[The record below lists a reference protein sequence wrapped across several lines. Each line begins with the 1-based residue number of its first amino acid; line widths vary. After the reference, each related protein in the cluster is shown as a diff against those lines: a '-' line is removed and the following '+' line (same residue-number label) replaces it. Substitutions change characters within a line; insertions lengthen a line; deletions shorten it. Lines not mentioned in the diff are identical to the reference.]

1 MFKLKLGSAIIGF
14 SLLFI
19 LIAPAS
25 IFVMWTF
32 VALGIVL
39 AKSGY
44 DEIKKDKLTEQH
56 GESFYGMVE
65 RVYETGQLV
74 DGQKEY
80 LAEVLV
86 YLRDEVCEYKEIIG
100 CDSRAYRKGD
110 YVLCKYF
117 RGDINILNILQ
128 DDEIPPEILVEL
140 HKAFDFRFGPSE
152 RVRRE
157 LNKAYRNGQI
167 QPPKP
172 KTDKNEKWEHIDDN
186 YDW

>member
-32 VALGIVL
+32 VVLGFVL

-44 DEIKKDKLTEQH
+44 DEVKIDKLTEQH
-56 GESFYGMVE
+56 GESYYGIIETVQ
-65 RVYETGQLV
+65 ETGQLV

-80 LAEVLV
+80 SAEVLD

-100 CDSRAYRKGD
+100 CDSRAYR
-110 YVLCKYF
+110 
-117 RGDINILNILQ
+117 
-128 DDEIPPEILVEL
+128 
-140 HKAFDFRFGPSE
+140 
-152 RVRRE
+152 
-157 LNKAYRNGQI
+157 
-167 QPPKP
+167 
-172 KTDKNEKWEHIDDN
+172 
-186 YDW
+186 

>member
-1 MFKLKLGSAIIGF
+1 MFKLKLGSALIGF

-19 LIAPAS
+19 LISPAS
-25 IFVMWTF
+25 IFVMWPF

-44 DEIKKDKLTEQH
+44 DEVKKDKLTEQH
-56 GESFYGMVE
+56 GESYYGMIETVQ
-65 RVYETGQLV
+65 ETGQLAN
-74 DGQKEY
+74 GQKEY
-80 LAEVLV
+80 RAKVLV
-86 YLRDEVCEYKEIIG
+86 YLRDEVCEYEEIIG
-100 CDSRAYRKGD
+100 FDSRAYRKGD

-128 DDEIPPEILVEL
+128 DYEIPPEILAEL

-157 LNKAYRNGQI
+157 LNKAYKNGKI
-167 QPPKP
+167 KQPNSNK
-172 KTDKNEKWEHIDDN
+172 KKNEKWQIDDK

>member
-44 DEIKKDKLTEQH
+44 DEVKKDKLTEQH
-56 GESFYGMVE
+56 GESYYGMIEIVK
-65 RVYETGQLV
+65 ETGQLV
-74 DGQKEY
+74 NGQKEY

-100 CDSRAYRKGD
+100 CDSKAYRKGD

-117 RGDINILNILQ
+117 QGDINILNILQ
-128 DDEIPPEILVEL
+128 DYEIPPEILAEL

-157 LNKAYRNGQI
+157 LNKAYKNGKI
-167 QPPKP
+167 KQPNSNK
-172 KTDKNEKWEHIDDN
+172 KKNEKWQIDDK